1 MPRLS
6 DAQSILLAYAAQRDG
21 GSLLPLPGTLAG
33 KAACAQK
40 SIAALVKR
48 GLAEERETN
57 DVAAACRVDGDLS
70 YGVFVTAAGLAG
82 IGIEADAADDGSG
95 AAATAVAPAP
105 AAKPPRATK
114 VAGVVALLERDGG
127 ATLAELVT
135 ATGWLPH
142 TTRAALT
149 GLRKKGHAIVRTSR
163 SGTSSYRVVAGAGQ

>member
-21 GSLLPLPGTLAG
+21 GSLLPLPDTLAG

-57 DVAAACRVDGDLS
+57 DGAAACRVDGDLN
-70 YGVFVTAAGLAG
+70 YGVFVTAAGLAA
-82 IGIEADAADDGSG
+82 IGIEADAPDDGSG
-95 AAATAVAPAP
+95 GTATAVAPAP
-105 AAKPPRATK
+105 GAKPPHATK

-163 SGTSSYRVVAGAGQ
+163 GGTSSYRVVAGAER